1 MHEKE
6 KLNMSSRA
14 IADFLA
20 TDFANEISVTI
31 RVIEAIPETGLN
43 YQPDPKSKT
52 ALGLARHLAIED
64 AWLLNAVA
72 DGAFGP
78 GQDESDACGIM
89 NAAQAAAHYNANVL
103 PALDR
108 VKALS
113 DEDAART
120 IDFFGNQLPATVV
133 LAIALKHSIHH
144 RGQLSSYLRAG
155 GGKVPGIYGPS
166 ADSQ

>member
-1 MHEKE
+1 
-6 KLNMSSRA
+6 MSTRA

-20 TDFANEISVTI
+20 ADFANEVPITL

-78 GQDESDACGIM
+78 PQDESDQCGIM
-89 NAAQAAAHYNANVL
+89 NAAQAVAHYNAKVL
-103 PALDR
+103 PALDK

-113 DEDAART
+113 DADTARS
-120 IDFFGNQLPATVV
+120 IDFFGTPLPATVV
-133 LAIALKHSIHH
+133 LAIAIKHSIHH

-155 GGKVPGIYGPS
+155 GGKVPAIYGSS